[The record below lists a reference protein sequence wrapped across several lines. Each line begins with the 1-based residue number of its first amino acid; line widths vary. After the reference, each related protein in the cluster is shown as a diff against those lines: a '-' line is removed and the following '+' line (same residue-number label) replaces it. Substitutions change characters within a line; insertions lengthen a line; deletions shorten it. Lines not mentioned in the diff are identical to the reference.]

1 MTEKNQPAKPAKA
14 APADAKSGGKK
25 PVWVEEEAHVI
36 LKEWAALT
44 RISMVDVASQLV
56 LENLRADGATEGLI
70 GEVAAAAA
78 PAPAPVAAPVAA
90 AAEEWIGA
98 DEAPV
103 PAAPA
108 PVAAPAP
115 APAPAPMAARPE
127 RKREVIP
134 TGDVQYLGGIWL
146 V

>member
-70 GEVAAAAA
+70 GEVAFAA
-78 PAPAPVAAPVAA
+78 APAPVAAPVIVAE
-90 AAEEWIGA
+90 EEWIGA

-103 PAAPA
+103 PVAPA
-108 PVAAPAP
+108 PVAAAPAP
-115 APAPAPMAARPE
+115 APAPAPMSARPE
-127 RKREVIP
+127 RKRDVVP